1 MSSDPR
7 LTVAIP
13 IYNEESG
20 IAELLA
26 RVTAV
31 LDKLPGGPHE
41 IVFADDGSRDRS
53 FELLNQAAARDPRI
67 VVVSLSRNFGHQAAL
82 SAALDYATGD
92 VVVPMDGDLQDS
104 PEVIPRFL
112 EKYREGYD
120 VVYAIRTR
128 RKEGWL
134 LRSSYYLFY
143 RLMSYLANIEVPL
156 NSGDFCLMSRR
167 VVDELK
173 NTPERHRYLRGLRT
187 WVGFRQTG
195 IEVERAA
202 RFQGESKYTLRKL
215 LKLAF
220 DGIFAFSVAPLR
232 AATLAGVAATSLASL
247 FAVYSL
253 FVKLSGAD
261 PPPGFTAAILTT
273 IFLSGVQLLFLGVI
287 GEYLGRIYEEIKRRP
302 HYIVRRA
309 VGAEPSLPRRE
320 PSEKPPLSTPD
331 PLPMGP
337 GP

>member
-1 MSSDPR
+1 MIPDPR
-7 LTVAIP
+7 ITVAIP
-13 IYNEESG
+13 IYNEEQG
-20 IAELLA
+20 IPELIS

-31 LDKLPGGPHE
+31 LDALPGGPHE
-41 IVFADDGSRDRS
+41 VVFADDGSRDRS
-53 FELLNQAAARDPRI
+53 FELLRAAADKDPRL

-82 SAALDYATGD
+82 SCALDYAAGD
-92 VVVPMDGDLQDS
+92 VVVPMDGDLQDT
-104 PEVIPRFL
+104 PETIPRFL
-112 EKYREGYD
+112 AEYRKGYD

-128 RKEGWL
+128 RKEGII
-134 LRSSYYLFY
+134 LRSCYYLFY

-173 NTPERHRYLRGLRT
+173 HTPERHRYLRGLRT

-202 RFQGESKYTLRKL
+202 RLQGESKYTLRKL

-232 AATLAGVAATSLASL
+232 AATLAGILATSLASL

-253 FVKLSGAD
+253 VIKLAGAD

-273 IFLSGVQLLFLGVI
+273 IFLSGVQLMFLGVM

-302 HYIVRRA
+302 HYIVRRV
-309 VGAEPSLPRRE
+309 VGA
-320 PSEKPPLSTPD
+320 PD
-331 PLPMGP
+331 PHSERQLDHEEMPSSR
-337 GP
+337 